1 MAKKLKIVQFWGP
14 STVSGISMHI
24 RSLRPVPRPPHA
36 LASRSVQM
44 HLLVLGLNQ
53 RNGTETDP
61 RCSKRPPRWKALEKC
76 ASRFPLPALHQGNY
90 VTHFTDGEVQ
100 AGGGG

>member
-14 STVSGISMHI
+14 STVSGICTHI
-24 RSLRPVPRPPHA
+24 RLLRPVPRPPHA

-53 RNGTETDP
+53 RNRTETTQD
-61 RCSKRPPRWKALEKC
+61 AQNDL
-76 ASRFPLPALHQGNY
+76 Q
-90 VTHFTDGEVQ
+90 DGKGLRNVHRDFLFLLFIRVIM
-100 AGGGG
+100 

>member
-44 HLLVLGLNQ
+44 HLLVLGLNRGTVQ
-53 RNGTETDP
+53 RWTQDAQNDLQDGK
-61 RCSKRPPRWKALEKC
+61 RLRNVLCS
-76 ASRFPLPALHQGNY
+76 SSG
-90 VTHFTDGEVQ
+90 
-100 AGGGG
+100 